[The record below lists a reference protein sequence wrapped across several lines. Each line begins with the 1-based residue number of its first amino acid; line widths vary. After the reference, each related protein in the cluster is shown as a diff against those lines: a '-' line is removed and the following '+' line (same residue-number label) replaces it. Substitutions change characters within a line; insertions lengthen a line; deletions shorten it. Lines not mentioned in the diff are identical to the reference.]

1 MVLGFLWIVKK
12 QFDAMHHL
20 PFLNRLKLG
29 ECESWTLW
37 LRARLARLPIFGLS
51 KFLFCWGGASILLV
65 RGVSEVLFWDREG
78 CNARA
83 ELFLVN
89 LSSFCFGGGGFN
101 RSVHKKIIKV
111 LALRVLSSVRV
122 LQILDWRLGGLGYL
136 YFPKFSE
143 AMHNHGPC
151 LCYIFLS
158 WRSLLVNNCVT

>member
-111 LALRVLSSVRV
+111 LALRVLSSRARV
-122 LQILDWRLGGLGYL
+122 ANSGLKVGWSWVL
-136 YFPKFSE
+136 IFSKVQWSI
-143 AMHNHGPC
+143 
-151 LCYIFLS
+151 IFLS
-158 WRSLLVNNCVT
+158 WRSLLVDNCVT